1 MRDDRLAV
9 RERLIM
15 RERVRATKPK
25 QKLTP
30 NAYPEARNAQRPV
43 HPRHTTSVPQ
53 LLDAAPRGSSSRFKL
68 TPGRKPLCPG
78 PVG

>member
-15 RERVRATKPK
+15 RERVRATK
-25 QKLTP
+25 LTKT
-30 NAYPEARNAQRPV
+30 NPERIPRSPQRPT
-43 HPRHTTSVPQ
+43 PRASATDTTSVPQ

>member
-15 RERVRATKPK
+15 RERVRAT
-25 QKLTP
+25 KLTP

-53 LLDAAPRGSSSRFKL
+53 LLDAA
-68 TPGRKPLCPG
+68 
-78 PVG
+78 